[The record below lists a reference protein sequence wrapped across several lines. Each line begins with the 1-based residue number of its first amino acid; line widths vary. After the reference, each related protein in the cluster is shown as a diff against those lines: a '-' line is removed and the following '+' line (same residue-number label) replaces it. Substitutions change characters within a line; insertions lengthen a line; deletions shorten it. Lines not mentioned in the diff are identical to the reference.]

1 MPVDDGVA
9 ERGKGV
15 RKPLR
20 EQLFASTNDQPDAV
34 TASEGCLPSDP
45 GGSVHH

>member
-20 EQLFASTNDQPDAV
+20 EQPVASTHDQAAAV
-34 TASEGCLPSDP
+34 TASEGRPPSDP
-45 GGSVHH
+45 GGSVHR